1 MGEGL
6 MRLISVAAALFALV
20 ASGCQSQVPMP
31 ATYDLTYQQKMQA
44 AYHWQVLARDL
55 AAQVDLRMAE
65 RNLPPFIYVDGEG
78 GGTAFDE
85 AFHDM
90 LITEL
95 VDRGYQVYGI
105 ETSETTTV
113 AYKTQVVKH
122 ASGRWVRPPVGTF
135 AALGAGILAVREII
149 VADVSTAAVVGGV
162 AVAATA
168 AELGAGSVTSLSDTE
183 VIITTSLVRNGSY
196 LARYSDIYYI
206 PDNDAEHY
214 ETELVE
220 AELVVGDTFIIN
232 YDSYER
238 SLHDVRLEAI
248 DRCARSDQLA
258 ELIARDFGER
268 IHTAEFRCYR
278 V

>member
-1 MGEGL
+1 
-6 MRLISVAAALFALV
+6 MRLISFAAILLAFV

-55 AAQVDLRMAE
+55 ATQVDLRMTE
-65 RNLPPFIYVDGEG
+65 RGLSPIVVVEGGG

-90 LITEL
+90 LVTEL
-95 VDRGYQVYGI
+95 VDRGYHVYGI
-105 ETSETTTV
+105 ETSETTMVT
-113 AYKTQVVKH
+113 YKTQVVRH
-122 ASGRWVRPPVGTF
+122 APGRWVRPPVGTF
-135 AALGAGILAVREII
+135 AALGAGILAVRQVLIS
-149 VADVSTAAVVGGV
+149 DVSTAAVVGGV
-162 AVAATA
+162 AAAAAA

-196 LARYSDIYYI
+196 LARYSDIYYV

-214 ETELVE
+214 DAALAE
-220 AELVVGDTFIIN
+220 AELAPGNAFTIN
-232 YDSYER
+232 YDSYDR
-238 SLHDVRLEAI
+238 SLYDVRQEAI
-248 DRCARSDQLA
+248 DRCARSGQSA
-258 ELIARDFGER
+258 ELIARDFGQR
-268 IHTAEFRCYR
+268 MHTAEFRCYR

>member
-1 MGEGL
+1 

-55 AAQVDLRMAE
+55 AAQVDLRMTE
-65 RNLPPFIYVDGEG
+65 RELPPLIFVDGEG

-90 LITEL
+90 LVTEL
-95 VDRGYQVYGI
+95 VDRGYRVYGI

-122 ASGRWVRPPVGTF
+122 ASGRWVRPPVGSF

-149 VADVSTAAVVGGV
+149 IADVSTAAVVGGV

-214 ETELVE
+214 EAGLAE
-220 AELVVGDTFIIN
+220 AALAPGNSFIIN

-258 ELIARDFGER
+258 ELIARDFGQR